1 MDETARKR
9 RALAQ
14 KRALAS
20 GLLLVAVAVFAA
32 AQVLPPDFLI
42 RLAGAAAEA
51 AIVGGLADWFAVTA
65 LFRHPLGIPIPHT
78 ALVPSQ
84 KNEIG
89 KSLGNF
95 VRDRFLDPDL
105 VIRRLRAENRA
116 LQLAF
121 WLDSERAGNFIAERV
136 TDLLPVLFKSADD
149 GAIRRFISHVAR
161 EGFQRVELVPLA
173 DAAIKAL
180 MESGKHMQL
189 VDAIVEVL
197 EPSLGALKEMII
209 EKVGERTG
217 RFFPKY
223 FDKKIGK
230 GIVHGAQSWLRDIR
244 EPGSRERIRLDLW
257 IGARV
262 AELRAS
268 PNYGKWL
275 EEARLAIVSN
285 PALLEA
291 LEAVWDEIKRE
302 IAADLRSESPQIAIA
317 TARVVRTTGLLMKQ
331 TPSMQDYV
339 NAALERLIVDYIAP
353 WRTQIA
359 VFIAEV
365 VESWDARTVAE
376 LIELEVGPD
385 LQYVRINGTVIGAA
399 IGMLLFLISAAA
411 SQLRLFAP

>member
-9 RALAQ
+9 RALFR
-14 KRALAS
+14 KRAFAT
-20 GLLLVAVAVFAA
+20 GLLLLAAIVFATTQA
-32 AQVLPPDFLI
+32 LPPNFVI
-42 RLAGAAAEA
+42 RLAAAAAEA

-89 KSLGNF
+89 RALGNF
-95 VRDRFLDPDL
+95 VRDKFLDPDL
-105 VIRRLRAENRA
+105 VIGRLRAENRA
-116 LQLAF
+116 LQLAS
-121 WLDSERAGNFIAERV
+121 WLMSKRAGDFIAERV
-136 TDLLPVLFKSADD
+136 TDLLPVLLKSADD
-149 GAIRRFISHVAR
+149 GAIRRFVRNVAS
-161 EGFQRVELVPLA
+161 EGFQRIELVPLA
-173 DAAIKAL
+173 DAAIGAL
-180 MESGKHMQL
+180 MDSGKHMQL
-189 VDAIVEVL
+189 VDSVAEIL
-197 EPSLGALKEMII
+197 EPSLGALKETII

-230 GIVHGAQSWLRDIR
+230 GIVRGAQSWLRDVR
-244 EPGSRERIRLDLW
+244 TPDSRERVRLDAWLA
-257 IGARV
+257 ARV
-262 AELRAS
+262 AEFRAS
-268 PNYGKWL
+268 PHYGRWL
-275 EEARLAIVSN
+275 EDARLAIVSS

-302 IAADLRSESPQIAIA
+302 VTADLDSESPQIGIA
-317 TARVVRTTGLLMKQ
+317 MARVVRTAGMLMKQ
-331 TPSMQDYV
+331 TAAMQDYV
-339 NAALERLIVDYIAP
+339 NTALERLIVDYIAP

-359 VFIAEV
+359 QFIAEV

-399 IGMLLFLISAAA
+399 IGVLLFLISAGM
-411 SQLRLFAP
+411 SQLHLSGM

>member
-1 MDETARKR
+1 MDETAKKR
-9 RALAQ
+9 RALFR
-14 KRALAS
+14 KRALAT
-20 GLLLVAVAVFAA
+20 GLLLLAVAIFAA
-32 AQVLPPDFLI
+32 TQALPPKFVV
-42 RLAGAAAEA
+42 RLVGAAAEA

-89 KSLGNF
+89 RSLGNF
-95 VRDRFLDPDL
+95 VRDKFLDPAL

-116 LQLAF
+116 LQLAS
-121 WLDSERAGNFIAERV
+121 WLDSERAGDFIAGRV
-136 TDLLPVLFKSADD
+136 TDLLPVLLKSADD
-149 GAIRRFISHVAR
+149 GAIRRFVSNVAR
-161 EGFQRVELVPLA
+161 EGFRRVELVPLV
-173 DAAIKAL
+173 DAAIGAL
-180 MESGKHMQL
+180 MQSGKHMQL
-189 VDAIVEVL
+189 VDAIAEIL
-197 EPSLGALKEMII
+197 EPSLGALKGTII

-223 FDKKIGK
+223 FDRKIGK
-230 GIVHGAQSWLRDIR
+230 GIVRGVQSWLHAVHNPD
-244 EPGSRERIRLDLW
+244 SQERIRLDLW
-257 IGARV
+257 LGARV

-268 PNYGKWL
+268 PYYAQL
-275 EEARLAIVSN
+275 LQDVRLAVVSN

-302 IAADLRSESPQIAIA
+302 ISADLQSEAPQIGMAA
-317 TARVVRTTGLLMKQ
+317 ARVARTAGMLLKQ

-339 NAALERLIVDYIAP
+339 NTALERLIVDYIAP

-359 VFIAEV
+359 EFIAEV

-385 LQYVRINGTVIGAA
+385 LQYVRINGTVIGAL
-399 IGMLLFLISAAA
+399 IGMLLFLISDAI
-411 SQLRLFAP
+411 LRLQ